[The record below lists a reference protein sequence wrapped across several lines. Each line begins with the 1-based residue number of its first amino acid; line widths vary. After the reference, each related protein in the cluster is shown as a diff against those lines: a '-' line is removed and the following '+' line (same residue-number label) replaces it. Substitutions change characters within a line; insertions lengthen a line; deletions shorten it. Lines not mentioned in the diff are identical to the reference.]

1 MSQNLSFNL
10 ILKERVQKLLDDFAT
25 VMNVHIVFFDPD
37 GVPLRRGRGEECS
50 FFCKK
55 MQKEYFSYS
64 DCCRLDSVMEKK
76 CAASGKCESYIC
88 HASLGESVMPVV
100 APGGLLL
107 GFLMFGQYRC
117 QKDLPSFLLKKAEG
131 KGERDTV
138 IKAYEALPYYN
149 DEAVK
154 KMSGLLEV
162 LVDYI
167 VKCELVTSG
176 EDHLFTALNEYIS
189 QHFREKLTVT
199 KAAKEM
205 GKSVSSLSHCLR
217 ANHHPSFVELLTM
230 HRLAHAEKLLRESP
244 QMRIGEIANECG
256 YPDPYYF
263 SRIFKKYKKVPPGKY
278 GKRVGLAE

>member
-1 MSQNLSFNL
+1 MAEKLSFNL

-25 VMNVHIVFFDPD
+25 VMNVHIVFFDRD
-37 GVPLRRGRGEECS
+37 GVPLRRGRGEESS

-55 MQKEYFSYS
+55 MQTEYFSYS
-64 DCCRLDSVMEKK
+64 DCCQLDSVMEKK

-100 APGGLLL
+100 APGGDLM

-117 QKDLPSFLLKKAEG
+117 QKELPSFLLKKAVT
-131 KGERDTV
+131 KAKRDQLV
-138 IKAYEALPYYN
+138 KAYKALPYYN

-167 VKCELVTSG
+167 VKCELVTRK
-176 EDHLFTALNEYIS
+176 DDQFFTALNEYIGE
-189 QHFREKLTVT
+189 HFREKLTVA

-205 GKSVSSLSHCLR
+205 GKSVSSLSHSLR
-217 ANHHPSFVELLTM
+217 ADHHPSFVELLTM
-230 HRLAHAEKLLRESP
+230 RRLDHAEKLLRENP
-244 QMRIGEIANECG
+244 QMRIGEIANACG

-263 SRIFKKYKKVPPGKY
+263 SRIFKKYKKIPPGKLRKGY
-278 GKRVGLAE
+278 